1 MVLSKLF
8 YFHPDHCKRWSDEYF
23 SDGLKPRTRNS
34 STIRLTVMYL
44 FFGRVVKWWYYDVWK
59 LYNSYWRNFFGWWHS
74 ALHIGLRFFLKILY
88 RDAYIYCVYSI
99 VRKET
104 PANLGTLGSLGT
116 RCVAS
121 ILVDGLS
128 VLHLNWWNTRRY
140 GLFGDWFKI
149 KIRSTWEIRKCP
161 ELEMAVGCI
170 LPRELMTTRRF
181 KTGEDD
187 ASSFCTQGERREELI
202 YSNFH
207 AIL

>member
-1 MVLSKLF
+1 MMILWCLEAIQFLLTYFFWMVAF
-8 YFHPDHCKRWSDEYF
+8 CTTYWFDFFP
-23 SDGLKPRTRNS
+23 NS
-34 STIRLTVMYL
+34 IP
-44 FFGRVVKWWYYDVWK
+44 
-59 LYNSYWRNFFGWWHS
+59 WR
-74 ALHIGLRFFLKILY
+74 
-88 RDAYIYCVYSI
+88 YIYCIYSI
-99 VRKET
+99 VRKKNCK
-104 PANLGTLGSLGT
+104 PGYFGALGS

-170 LPRELMTTRRF
+170 LARELMTTRRF

-207 AIL
+207 VIL